1 METKPSA
8 QPLFKKFEFGNSN
21 QKSRKMNIYLFFPV
35 QYSWS
40 SISCSKYFVW
50 DCGYEKME
58 LMNELNESIEE
69 SIKTSDIIGKIE
81 TLQQE
86 NEGL

>member
-1 METKPSA
+1 
-8 QPLFKKFEFGNSN
+8 
-21 QKSRKMNIYLFFPV
+21 
-35 QYSWS
+35 
-40 SISCSKYFVW
+40 
-50 DCGYEKME
+50 ME